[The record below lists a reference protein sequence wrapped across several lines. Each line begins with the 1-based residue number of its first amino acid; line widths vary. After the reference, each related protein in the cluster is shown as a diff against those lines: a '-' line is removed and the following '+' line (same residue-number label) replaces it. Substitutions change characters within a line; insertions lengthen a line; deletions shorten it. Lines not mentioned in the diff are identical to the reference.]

1 LLCDA
6 GIILSHNDSPMC
18 ALPGSGSGM
27 QQTGVCRNCTR
38 AGKAVVCPGKQQLFN
53 KQSKHSVMSETSKN
67 SLFRFVTLRSPEL
80 INEKDKKTYYVYHP
94 DPKGQG
100 QFKTAIANPAA
111 TEAAQLQQLKS
122 LAAAFNSLKTT
133 DELKTLVGENTL
145 LYAAWLA
152 KNGSVVFAK
161 TAAAYTA
168 SPVPAALSNAV
179 EVTVWDNLFYELVQN
194 SNPQLRQLYIE
205 VLIANAYLKAAGK
218 VYQHQLAKSRV
229 VLPVTFFGKGTQQ
242 ASPPAAAAA
251 TPAPVMVTS
260 GLMKANS
267 MAAANQKIKEY
278 EALAKELHAAE
289 KQYIKANE
297 TAYKEARRQYEKS
310 VNDTGGALPSA
321 KASSDAA
328 ADLFAAPD
336 TLPDS
341 NAPLPAFEFTPLPEV
356 DTTRA
361 YLPQAAAALVSELQ
375 PGQDATLNE
384 LRSQIN
390 NAIGSQA
397 AIIAGLHDGDIS
409 QVVVVNNMLLPVNN
423 MVQPQQYS
431 YFIELFPVLG
441 QPGRY
446 KMYCSIFM
454 GSNTSTASKAIY
466 HAVFT
471 SGTNTNGAF
480 VQTPYGSYLTLEFYT
495 SAGEGSLLVPAGQ
508 TGFRFHGSIT
518 LTDGVVL
525 NFDTPV
531 TIAAGAS
538 GVMTVSGAQSGGG
551 GTIEVAPG
559 YGIKRLGVADYR
571 KVEQS
576 VCCYEPGEVSHI
588 ENIMAREYKERS
600 SRRLSRSEDT
610 TVFERQLEKET
621 QKDTSTTERFEL
633 QKEVQSVVS
642 KDTSFDSHVGLS
654 KDFGGFKIDAN
665 ANFATNTSKEDSNRN
680 AVNYAKEVTESALE
694 RVVQKVRE
702 ERTIK
707 IIEEYEEQN
716 KHGFDNREGDKHV
729 SGVYRWIDK
738 VYKNQVYNYGKRLM
752 YEFMVPQPATFHNQ
766 AVKLLAQA
774 PSTQVL
780 QIPADPRTS
789 GGYLQMSDFRSVN
802 ALTFPY
808 WSARYQADVNAMP
821 DEVITVSGAY
831 SMGGAETGG
840 TDISSGASAFKLQI
854 PEGYEA
860 TSAKVQA
867 STFFNKRNYWVS
879 ISVNVAGSSGWSGAE
894 AGGIGYT
901 CNLLSNPIRKEL
913 AVSIGG
919 RNLGGAAVNV
929 VATCRRTAE
938 AYEKWQVESF
948 NAIIAAYN
956 EKLDEYNK
964 AVAATQQPVVTGTK
978 EINPGFYRQ
987 IENTVLRKNCI
998 SYLVSDSN
1006 MGKKFYKGTTVADT
1020 LPVVDADME
1029 NYAAMVKFIEQAFE
1043 WELMSYRF
1051 YPFYWANRADWQSL
1065 YQQEVN
1071 DQLFRSFLQSGMAR
1085 TVVSVRPG
1093 FEEAV
1098 MYFMTTGKIWNGG
1111 QVPAIGDDLY
1121 LSIVEELKNPEFYV
1135 DETWETRVP
1144 TTLTVIQSGSIGL
1157 DAQGLPCA
1165 CGHETGITNND
1176 AALAGGAADG
1186 DFN

>member
-1 LLCDA
+1 
-6 GIILSHNDSPMC
+6 
-18 ALPGSGSGM
+18 
-27 QQTGVCRNCTR
+27 
-38 AGKAVVCPGKQQLFN
+38 
-53 KQSKHSVMSETSKN
+53 MSETSKN

-80 INEKDKKTYYVYHP
+80 ISEKDKKTYYVYHP
-94 DPKGQG
+94 DPSGQG
-100 QFKTAIANPAA
+100 QYKTAIANPAA
-111 TEAAQLQQLKS
+111 TEEAQLLQLKALS
-122 LAAAFNSLKTT
+122 ANFNSLKTT
-133 DELKTLVGENTL
+133 DELKALVGENTL

-152 KNGSVVFAK
+152 KNGSSVFTK
-161 TAAAYTA
+161 TAAAYTV
-168 SPVPAALSNAV
+168 SPVPAALSTAV
-179 EVTVWDNLFYELVQN
+179 EVTVWDNLFYELVVN
-194 SNPQLRQLYIE
+194 INPQLRQLYIE
-205 VLIANAYLKAAGK
+205 VLICNAYIKAAGK
-218 VYQHQLAKSRV
+218 AYQYQLAKSRV

-242 ASPPAAAAA
+242 ASQPAAVA
-251 TPAPVMVTS
+251 TPAIPEMVTS
-260 GLMKANS
+260 GLMKANA
-267 MAAANQKIKEY
+267 MAVANERIKSY
-278 EALAKELHAAE
+278 GALEKELVSAE
-289 KQYIKANE
+289 KQYAKANE
-297 TAYKEARRQYEKS
+297 AAYRAARKAYEEAITGTGWELSSGTGASEAGEKLPLVS
-310 VNDTGGALPSA
+310 DPLND
-321 KASSDAA
+321 SD
-328 ADLFAAPD
+328 
-336 TLPDS
+336 
-341 NAPLPAFEFTPLPEV
+341 APLPPFEFTPLPEV
-356 DTTRA
+356 DTALTFLSQRG
-361 YLPQAAAALVSELQ
+361 AALIDGLQ

-384 LRSQIN
+384 LRIQIS

-409 QVVVVNNMLLPVNN
+409 RMVVVNNVLMPVSN

-454 GSNTSTASKAIY
+454 GSNTSTVSKTIY
-466 HAVFT
+466 HSVF
-471 SGTNTNGAF
+471 SNGTNTSGAF
-480 VQTPYGSYLTLEFYT
+480 VQNSYGSYLTLEFYT
-495 SAGEGSLLVPAGQ
+495 SVGENGLLVPAGQ

-531 TIAAGAS
+531 TLAEGAG
-538 GVMTVSGAQSGGG
+538 GVMTTGGAQSGGSG
-551 GTIEVAPG
+551 NIEVVPG

-610 TVFERQLEKET
+610 TVFERQVEKET

-642 KDTSFDSHVGLS
+642 KDTSLDTHVGLS
-654 KDFGGFKIDAN
+654 KDFAGFKLDAS
-665 ANFATNTSKEDSNRN
+665 ANFATNTSKEESNRN

-694 RVVQKVRE
+694 RVVQKIRE

-780 QIPADPRTS
+780 QVPADPRTS
-789 GGYLQMSDFRSVN
+789 GGYLQMSDFKSVN

-821 DEVITVSGAY
+821 DATIAVSGAF

-840 TDISSGASAFKLQI
+840 TDVSSGASSFKLQI

-879 ISVNVAGSSGWSGAE
+879 ISVNVAGSIGWSGAE
-894 AGGIGYT
+894 AGGLSYN
-901 CNLLSNPIRKEL
+901 CDMLSNPVRKDL

-956 EKLDEYNK
+956 EKLDAYNK
-964 AVAATQQPVVTGTK
+964 AIAAAQQPVVTGTK

-1020 LPVVDADME
+1020 LPVVDAAMDS
-1029 NYAAMVKFIEQAFE
+1029 YAAMVKFIEQAFE
-1043 WELMSYRF
+1043 WEIMSYRF
-1051 YPFYWANRADWQSL
+1051 YPFYWANRADWQSM
-1065 YQQEVN
+1065 YQQEVS
-1071 DQLFRSFLQSGMAR
+1071 DPLFRAFLQSGMAR

-1098 MYFMTTGKIWNGG
+1098 MYFMATGKIWNGG

-1165 CGHETGITNND
+1165 CGHQTGIANND
-1176 AALAGGAADG
+1176 GVMAGGTKEG